1 MSDGGL
7 HIDGDWKA
15 EAAREKQRLME
26 EEGQSAGAEKPS
38 TAGTTAPDFLEL
50 INLLAMQAAVAL
62 GGYRGPEGET
72 SPPNPAAAKHFVD
85 LLDVLETKTKGNLS
99 EEENKVLGAVTHEI
113 RMAYVQA
120 VSPQAAPATPPTAQP
135 PAPDAGA

>member
-15 EAAREKQRLME
+15 EAAKEKQRLME
-26 EEGQSAGAEKPS
+26 EEAKATAGSKPS
-38 TAGTTAPDFLEL
+38 GAAPSPNFLEL

-62 GGYRGPEGET
+62 GGYRGPDGEA
-72 SPPNPAAAKHFVD
+72 SPPNPEAAKHFID
-85 LLDVLETKTKGNLS
+85 LLEVLELKTKGNLS
-99 EEENKVLGAVTHEI
+99 DEESKTLSAITHEI

-120 VSPQAAPATPPTAQP
+120 VSPHPAPA
-135 PAPDAGA
+135 APDANA